1 MTREIIWLQ
10 VLFTHIPNAQL
21 VPLQENN
28 GYIPDDYM
36 IKENYEH
43 KLAEILNRLDAN
55 QKFPRKTLELDINHV
70 IGSGNFGDVIRG
82 HMQMNRVQVHV
93 ISDDMEPLD
102 QSQFLKEFD
111 QILNVSSH
119 LRVLSFIGVCQT
131 PDWLYLIFEDT
142 PYTLK
147 KRLVEARLP
156 PDVNSH
162 RFSAFSEEFV
172 LRVLFE
178 IADAMEYLSMQQVS
192 LTKLLVHLTFE
203 FAMVH

>member
-1 MTREIIWLQ
+1 MASN
-10 VLFTHIPNAQL
+10 LFTHIPNVQL

-70 IGSGNFGDVIRG
+70 IGTGNFGDVIRG

-111 QILNVSSH
+111 QILNVASH
-119 LRVLSFIGVCQT
+119 RCVLNFIGVCQT

-156 PDVNSH
+156 PDVDPH

-192 LTKLLVHLTFE
+192 
-203 FAMVH
+203 FAQAFSSPFNI